1 MSGDLITTA
10 AVLRIFAAEAEIE
23 RSIVATYGDNANAGG
38 PPGDPCA
45 WVGDSPTWLSK
56 MVNRATNPLPV
67 AVPGGQ
73 GRSSLFE
80 EPAIR
85 QWFLEEFE
93 RYQATGTPEIE
104 SGVATGILV
113 SYSAMAREIGMHPN
127 TLAARL
133 ADHAV
138 APVRRDGK
146 RDLYRLRD
154 IWEALLAV
162 AKAEDPDSL
171 PPSERDAH
179 WRAEQRKDEVMRT
192 RRDLVEAAD
201 ALAVLGA
208 LAGVLRDAC
217 DLIPDIL
224 EARCHLSPEALE
236 QVQAAMD
243 TAREDLAAKVLELR
257 DKILA
262 TPTQQTRTTAQ

>member
-1 MSGDLITTA
+1 MSDLITTA
-10 AVLRIFAAEAEIE
+10 VVLRIFAAEADIE
-23 RSIVATYGDNANAGG
+23 RAVAAADGDAN
-38 PPGDPCA
+38 PGDPCA

-56 MVNRATNPLPV
+56 MVNRATHPLPV

-80 EPAIR
+80 EAAIR

-93 RYQATGTPEIE
+93 RAQSAGAPEIE

-138 APVRRDGK
+138 APVRREGK

-171 PPSERDAH
+171 PPTERDAH
-179 WRAEQRKDEVMRT
+179 WRAEARKDEVMRT
-192 RRDLVEAAD
+192 RRDLVETAD

-217 DLIPDIL
+217 DLIPDML

-236 QVQAAMD
+236 QIVAAMD
-243 TAREDLAAKVLELR
+243 TAREDIAAKTLELR
-257 DKILA
+257 DKIL
-262 TPTQQTRTTAQ
+262 TPPTPQTRTIAA